1 VLPYHDEIESQR
13 AAVITIGLIGVN
25 ALVWI
30 VWQSAGI
37 QPALSDSLCR
47 LGLIPAEVT
56 GYTGPGAAVPIG
68 ASAACL
74 RSARWPGLSLL
85 TWMFAHSS
93 WAHLIGNMWFLW
105 LFGNTLEDSMTR
117 ARFLIFYL
125 ICGVTAAATQIIA
138 SPASIAPLVGASGA
152 ISGVMGAYFVMFPR
166 VRMFT
171 VVPFGFTMRSVA
183 LPVWTI
189 FAYWI
194 AIQIVTAALSRGR
207 VDTGGVAVWAHVGG
221 LIGGVTTVW
230 AFRRRHALSG
240 RREQRWHP
248 RQIGWR

>member
-1 VLPYHDEIESQR
+1 MLPYHDELKSQR

-30 VWQSAGI
+30 FWQRAGM
-37 QPALSDSLCR
+37 QPALIDSLCR
-47 LGLIPAEVT
+47 LGLVPAEVT
-56 GYTGPGAAVPIG
+56 GYGGPGAAVPFGDPGICIG
-68 ASAACL
+68 G
-74 RSARWPGLSLL
+74 ARWQPLRLL
-85 TWMFAHSS
+85 TSMFAHSS

-105 LFGNTLEDSMTR
+105 LFGNTLEDSMSR

-125 ICGVTAAATQIIA
+125 ICGVTAAAAQIIA
-138 SPASIAPLVGASGA
+138 TPASSAPLVGASGA
-152 ISGVMGAYFVMFPR
+152 VSGVMGAYFVLFPR
-166 VRMFT
+166 VQMFT

-194 AIQIVTAALSRGR
+194 AIQIATAALSRGR
-207 VDTGGVAVWAHVGG
+207 VDAGGVAVWAHVGG
-221 LIGGVTTVW
+221 LLGGVTTVW
-230 AFRRRHALSG
+230 AFRRRDRVSA
-240 RREQRWHP
+240 RRQQRWHP